1 MHEFFFMNPPTLS
14 DTPIHI
20 PEKPTRFVD
29 QFRFF
34 LRSKNYKYA
43 TEQTYIHWVV
53 RFIYFHNKRHPKS
66 MGAEEVEAFL
76 THLAV
81 NRSVSKSTQAT
92 ALNALV
98 CMYTKFLN
106 QPLGDINFS
115 HSRRPSRV
123 PTVFSVAEAK
133 AVIDQL
139 KGPYRL
145 AAELMY
151 GSGLRIMECV
161 RLRVKDIDFANKQ
174 IIVRE
179 GKGSKDRITVLPESL
194 ISNLE
199 HQIVIVEK
207 TFALD
212 RENKVGPVWLPNAL
226 ERKYPSAGYQ
236 IGWQFLFP
244 SSRVAKDPRSDVV
257 RRHHIDRSVIQKRV
271 SLAIR
276 SAKIYKQASSHTFR
290 HSFATHLLERGYDI
304 RTVQELLGHSDVKI
318 TQRYTHVLNKGGLAV
333 ISPIDS

>member
-1 MHEFFFMNPPTLS
+1 MSLPTLS

-20 PEKPTRFVD
+20 PDKPSKFID

-43 TEQTYIHWVV
+43 TEQTYVHWVL
-53 RFIYFHNKRHPKS
+53 RFIYFHNKRHPKDMS
-66 MGAEEVEAFL
+66 TDEVEAFL

-98 CMYTKFLN
+98 CMYTKFLK
-106 QPLGDINFS
+106 QPLGEINFS
-115 HSRRPSRV
+115 YSKRPPRV
-123 PTVFSVAEAK
+123 PTVFSVQEAR
-133 AVIDQL
+133 AVINALED
-139 KGPYRL
+139 PYRL

-161 RLRVKDIDFANKQ
+161 RLRVKDIDFANNQ
-174 IIVRE
+174 IVVRE
-179 GKGSKDRITVLPESL
+179 GKGGKDRITVLPESL
-194 ISNLE
+194 ISKLE

-244 SSRVAKDPRSDVV
+244 SSRVAKDPRSNVM
-257 RRHHIDRSVIQKRV
+257 RRHHINRSVIQKRV
-271 SLAIR
+271 SQAIR
-276 SAKIYKQASSHTFR
+276 GSNIRKQASCHTFR
-290 HSFATHLLERGYDI
+290 HSFATHLLQKGYDI

-318 TQRYTHVLNKGGLAV
+318 TQRYTHVLNRGGLGV
-333 ISPIDS
+333 ISPVDS